1 MAKKKGFGH
10 SMNRAFNP
18 LAPDN
23 QILGSRLLGSLN
35 AGSNSLFSL
44 IMGAGLFKDGG
55 RVRGVGRATHGYG
68 KAMKKQGKK

>member
-1 MAKKKGFGH
+1 MAKKKGFKH

-23 QILGSRLLGSLN
+23 EILGSKLLGMAN
-35 AGSNSLFSL
+35 AGSNSLLSL

>member
-1 MAKKKGFGH
+1 MAKKKGFKH

-23 QILGSRLLGSLN
+23 EILGSKLLGMAN
-35 AGSNSLFSL
+35 AGSNSLLSL

-55 RVRGVGRATHGYG
+55 RVRGVGKATHGYG
-68 KAMKKQGKK
+68 KAMKKKGKK